1 MWAVDYWAAGYWA
14 GDYWPP
20 GDGEAPPVEE
30 PALLGNLGFGDRSY
44 VRKRAREWEKARR
57 KRWEADRATEEEI
70 ALSLAG
76 ELGLLPQ
83 AVDAGPY
90 VEEAADG
97 VALAVEP
104 FRQENTVDWAA
115 LVGDAERLSALVS
128 ALARLHAELEALA
141 DEEAVMLLLMVD

>member
-1 MWAVDYWAAGYWA
+1 MADAWGGAWGAAWGAFWGA
-14 GDYWPP
+14 TGQ
-20 GDGEAPPVEE
+20 APTPV
-30 PALLGNLGFGDRSY
+30 LLGNLGFGDRFY